1 MSELAL
7 KLIKE
12 NKITQSPC
20 LDLGNCGLTEVPM
33 EISELVWLEELSF
46 SNLKEVL
53 GFERNNRN
61 NGPANKISYFRKK
74 DKSNPFLHLT
84 NLRRLWF
91 NCFDGQTSY
100 SPESLSSLKNLKKLE
115 WLDFSNTRTSDISIL
130 AELKNLE
137 WLDLSDTKLSNLD
150 PISNLKKLQDLYISG
165 TKVTDLTPL
174 NRLTNLK
181 SLFISRTRVKNLS
194 PLAGMH
200 NIERLYFGGTAVDD
214 LSPLVKVNKLREVN
228 AHNTKITELSP
239 ITHLKNLVKLDIS
252 DNNIIDL
259 NPLANLIELRNLD
272 ISGTKYLDLTTL
284 KRLSNLEYLHIG
296 RKFIF
301 EVDTDLDPL
310 KNLTVLNTLRIKGSK
325 EVDLTPLLALD
336 GLKEIVAR
344 SIPISDISPFLH
356 WIRSG
361 VSIRLKSQSMQLG
374 YWRNNAITVDDDY
387 LTIPPAEIVK
397 QGNEAI
403 LNYFDEKQK
412 QGIDHLY
419 EAKLLIVG
427 EGGAGKTSLL
437 RRLYQ
442 TDKPLPEEAE
452 TTKGIAIHRHEFKL
466 DNSRTFRLNVWDFGG
481 QEIYHSTHQFFLTK
495 RSLYVLLD
503 DTRKDNKTVQ
513 DEGFKYWLEVVDQL
527 SDHSPLLI
535 FQNEKGGRGKKIDEA
550 GIKGRFD
557 NVKEIFNGNLEFPGT
572 ANKLKSA
579 LEYYAKNLPHIGEQL
594 PARWVSIRADIETLA
609 EYRPHISL
617 QEYFDLYGQ
626 QLPFDREKAL
636 FLSRY
641 LHDLGVF
648 LHFQEDRNLL
658 KTIILQNTWATEA
671 VFKMLDDEIVK
682 TALGHFNQ
690 QDCLR
695 VWQDSQYA
703 DMHAEL
709 LALMQKF
716 ELCYQLP
723 DAGSETWLA
732 PQLLP
737 PSKPAALAS
746 WEQPGDLVLRYRYEF
761 MPKGLV
767 SRLMVRQHR
776 FVSRPDLGWVTGVLF
791 EQDGSELLVE
801 IAPKGGEIIL
811 RARGPERKELLTAI
825 SADLDALNDSF
836 RLNDEKHHEK
846 VEKLVPCNCNQCR
859 EKTKPESFDLK
870 RLLQRKRD
878 YKLKVECPAS
888 YEVVDVSEL
897 LDGIRSE
904 HLPKWANKTN
914 SMNRPLKIFISYS
927 HAQRDYVSI
936 FKADFDQYIN
946 SPELYAKVFAD
957 QEIPIGTDWDNFLQS
972 KVANCDVMILLVSQE
987 FMNSQYIQEK
997 EFGAAL
1003 ERLKS
1008 DNSLLIAPIYFTPCQ
1023 FSSDEELA
1031 RLQFFKPHGDQ
1042 FDQTQIGAKFAYTDL
1057 VKFRETDG
1065 QPIPNSNRQ
1074 HYMMELVK
1082 RLKPELQKLIDNK
1095 STTAST

>member
-7 KLIKE
+7 KLIEE
-12 NKITQSPC
+12 NKLTLSPI

-46 SNLKEVL
+46 SNLKEVF
-53 GFERNNRN
+53 GFERKNQN
-61 NGPANKISYFRKK
+61 NGPVNKISYFKK
-74 DKSNPFLHLT
+74 KGKNNPFLKLI
-84 NLRRLWF
+84 NLKKLWF

-100 SPESLSSLKNLKKLE
+100 SPESLSSLTNLKNLE
-115 WLDFSNTRTSDISIL
+115 WLDFSNTRVSDISSL
-130 AELKNLE
+130 SQLKKLE
-137 WLDLSDTKLSNLD
+137 WLDLSNTKLSSIY
-150 PISNLKKLQDLYISG
+150 PISNLVNLQVLDISG
-165 TKVTDLTPL
+165 TKVADLTPL
-174 NRLTNLK
+174 KNLKNIK
-181 SLFISRTRVKNLS
+181 SLFITRTKVQDLS
-194 PLAGMH
+194 PIAGMN
-200 NIERLYFGGTAVDD
+200 NIEKLYCGGTAVDT
-214 LSPLVKVNKLREVN
+214 LSHLAKLNTLKELN
-228 AHNTKITELSP
+228 AHNTKIIDLSP
-239 ITHLKNLVKLDIS
+239 INQLTNLVKVDIS
-252 DNNIIDL
+252 DNNIVDI
-259 NPLANLIELRNLD
+259 NPLASLIDLRSLD
-272 ISGTKYLDLTTL
+272 ISGTRHADLTAL
-284 KRLSNLEYLHIG
+284 KQLSNLETLDIG
-296 RKFIF
+296 RKNGFS
-301 EVDTDLDPL
+301 VGTDLEPL
-310 KNLTVLNTLRIKGSK
+310 KNLIALKVLRIKGSK
-325 EVDLTPLLALD
+325 EVDLTPIL
-336 GLKEIVAR
+336 GLESLNHIAAI
-344 SIPISDISPFLH
+344 SIPISDLSPFIP

-361 VSIRLKSQSMQLG
+361 IPIKIKSLSSLWQSSHG
-374 YWRNNAITVDDDY
+374 YNSITVDSDH

-397 QGNEAI
+397 QGAKAI

-442 TDKPLPEEAE
+442 TNKPLPEEAE

-466 DNSRTFRLNVWDFGG
+466 DNDRIFRLNVWDFGG
-481 QEIYHSTHQFFLTK
+481 QEIYHSTHQFFLTR

-535 FQNEKGGRGKKIDEA
+535 FQNEKGGRSKKIDEA

-557 NVKEIFNGNLEFPGT
+557 NVKDVFRGNLENIN
-572 ANKLKSA
+572 AADKLKGA
-579 LEYYAKNLPHIGEQL
+579 LEYYARNLPHIGEVL

-609 EYRPHISL
+609 EHKPHITL
-617 QEYFDLYGQ
+617 QEYFDLYSKH
-626 QLPFDREKAL
+626 LPFDRDKAL

-648 LHFQEDRNLL
+648 LHFQDDRNLL

-671 VFKMLDDEIVK
+671 VFKMLDDEVVK
-682 TALGHFNQ
+682 TALGHFSL
-690 QDCLR
+690 QDCQR

-723 DAGSETWLA
+723 DTGTETWLT

-776 FVSRPDLGWVTGVLF
+776 FVSHPELGWVTGMLF
-791 EQDGSELLVE
+791 EQDISEILVE

-811 RARGPERKELLTAI
+811 RARGPERKELLTVI
-825 SADLDALNDSF
+825 STGLDSLNDSF
-836 RLNDEKHHEK
+836 HLNDEKHNEK
-846 VEKLVPCNCNQCR
+846 VEKLVPCNCKKCR
-859 EKTKPESFDLK
+859 EQTRPESFDLK

-878 YKLKVECPAS
+878 KKLKVECPAS
-888 YEVVDVSEL
+888 YEEVDVLEL
-897 LDGIRSE
+897 LDGIRSDR
-904 HLPKWANKTN
+904 LPAWAEETN
-914 SMNRPLKIFISYS
+914 PMKKPLKIFISYA
-927 HAQRDYVSI
+927 HVQRKYASI
-936 FKADFDQYIN
+936 FKEDFEQYIRL
-946 SPELYAKVFAD
+946 PELNVEVFAD
-957 QEIPIGTDWDNFLQS
+957 QEIPIGDDWDHFLQG
-972 KVANCDVMILLVSQE
+972 KIANCDVMILLVSQE

-997 EFGAAL
+997 EFSVAV

-1008 DNSLLIAPIYFTPCQ
+1008 DARNQLLIAPIYFAPCQ
-1023 FSSDEELA
+1023 FNSDEELA

-1042 FDQTQIGAKFAYTDL
+1042 FDQAQKGTNFAYTDL
-1057 VKFRETDG
+1057 IKFRETDG

-1074 HYMMELVK
+1074 HYMMELMK
-1082 RLKPELQKLIDNK
+1082 KLKPELLKLKGND
-1095 STTAST
+1095 